1 MTEKENIKYVQ
12 LPKYFD
18 VRWTEFTYSLLFG
31 ILKNWRVLVKY
42 FIFNRQNNIKDS
54 KAVDFYKILTDINK
68 LKLLCFLAD
77 LGYLYTRFQKQI
89 QSDGL
94 LIFDIEARKDGL
106 KKNIEQLTNSPL
118 IVGWEYMLT
127 QEIVTE
133 YEPST
138 DTTKIKLK

>member
-68 LKLLCFLAD
+68 FKLLCFLAD